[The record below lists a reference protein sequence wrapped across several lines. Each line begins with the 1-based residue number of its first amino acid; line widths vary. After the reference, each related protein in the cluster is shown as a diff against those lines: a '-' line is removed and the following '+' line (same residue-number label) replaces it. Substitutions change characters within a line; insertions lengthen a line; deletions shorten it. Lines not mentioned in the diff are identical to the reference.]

1 LKKENLNLKAIKKE
15 MNPKDISI
23 EDFSYELPNEKIAKY
38 PLQLRDQS
46 KLLVYQNGSIRD
58 HAFSEIESLIP
69 TNGLLLINNTKVIHA
84 RILFHKN
91 SGSQI
96 EIFCLHPTNGD
107 YNDAFNSKSN
117 CEWVCM
123 VGNAKRWKN
132 ETLIKEISFAGNK
145 IMLEA
150 HQIAQHPEGF
160 KIRFSW
166 NSPSVSFGKLLQYAG
181 VLPIPPYLNREVE
194 ESDEAQYQTTYSKI
208 EGSVAAP
215 TAGLHFTE
223 KVFENLRSK
232 GVSIGELTLHVG
244 AGTFKPVKAAKLE
257 DHEMHMESIYVSL
270 KTLRQLHQFLEEK
283 KPIIAVGTT
292 SLRTIE
298 SLYWFGVKLL
308 FKKITLPELEV
319 SQWDPYELPN
329 HVSAAKAIET
339 VILHVVEH
347 NQQEISG
354 STQLLIAPS
363 YQIKMANAL
372 VTNFHQPGSTLLLLV
387 AAFVGDDWTKVY
399 DHALTHEYRFLSFG
413 DASLLFR
420 G

>member
-1 LKKENLNLKAIKKE
+1 
-15 MNPKDISI
+15 
-23 EDFSYELPNEKIAKY
+23 
-38 PLQLRDQS
+38 
-46 KLLVYQNGSIRD
+46 
-58 HAFSEIESLIP
+58 
-69 TNGLLLINNTKVIHA
+69 
-84 RILFHKN
+84 
-91 SGSQI
+91 
-96 EIFCLHPTNGD
+96 
-107 YNDAFNSKSN
+107 
-117 CEWVCM
+117 
-123 VGNAKRWKN
+123 
-132 ETLIKEISFAGNK
+132 
-145 IMLEA
+145 MLEA

-166 NSPSVSFGKLLQYAG
+166 NSPSISFGKLLQYAG

-244 AGTFKPVKAAKLE
+244 AGTFRPVKAAKLE

-292 SLRTIE
+292 PLRTIE

-308 FKKITLPELEV
+308 FKKTTLPGLEV